1 MTDDYL
7 GDDATIALLDY
18 CNAVTECEESPL
30 SAEQAIIAAIEV
42 IRLWFDGAYSPTTH

>member
-18 CNAVTECEESPL
+18 CTAVTECEESPL